1 MMIEV
6 AIRDI
11 YEEYNVWILDY
22 GRDRCIDQCSFS
34 ILGPLNVIR
43 GCVKP
48 YFLCRRWVEKHW

>member
-22 GRDRCIDQCSFS
+22 GRDEIDNIF
-34 ILGPLNVIR
+34 
-43 GCVKP
+43 K
-48 YFLCRRWVEKHW
+48 

>member
-22 GRDRCIDQCSFS
+22 GRDRCIKISA
-34 ILGPLNVIR
+34 L
-43 GCVKP
+43 
-48 YFLCRRWVEKHW
+48 FLF